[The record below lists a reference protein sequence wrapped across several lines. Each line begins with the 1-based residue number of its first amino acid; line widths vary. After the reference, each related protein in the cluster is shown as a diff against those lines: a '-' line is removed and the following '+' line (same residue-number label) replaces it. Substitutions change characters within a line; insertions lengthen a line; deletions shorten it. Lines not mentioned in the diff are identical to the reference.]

1 MAVWDSAS
9 IKANTSS
16 PGMLR
21 RRLEVPRAGSS
32 HVEPEIGG
40 KWHPAVTLAF
50 IVASCGLL
58 WAGIFAVIAVFF

>member
-9 IKANTSS
+9 IRTHKAT

-21 RRLEVPRAGSS
+21 SGMQVPRADPSY
-32 HVEPEIGG
+32 VEPEVSG

-50 IVASCGLL
+50 IVGSCVLL
-58 WAGIFAVIAVFF
+58 WGGIFGAFALLF